1 MASVCWLFVSA
12 FVVPTEMA
20 SISMLDTVVG
30 HDCGTQHIQPKS
42 CKSVHVIKGT
52 KGIGQI
58 NQVIR
63 KRNP

>member
-1 MASVCWLFVSA
+1 MASVRWLFVCA

-20 SISMLDTVVG
+20 SISVLDTAVG
-30 HDCGTQHIQPKS
+30 HNCGTQHIYPKS

-63 KRNP
+63 KLNP